1 MIVDLKP
8 YSNQV
13 LFLIRVDV
21 EWIQDYKIQVGQ
33 LLGYFKNFIQK
44 IHYLSFFNQ
53 NNIIL

>member
-21 EWIQDYKIQVGQ
+21 ESIQDYETQVGQ
-33 LLGYFKNFIQK
+33 LLGYFKNFIK
-44 IHYLSFFNQ
+44 KKLFKFF
-53 NNIIL
+53 